1 MIFAVIQIFG
11 IVFVSNETY
20 ATGFFEKAFESG
32 KEWKTMGGSNSNA
45 IIQNANG
52 LFQATD
58 EIYDTVRGIGI
69 ALFLVNIGLTAISLS
84 MKNNGKDIAG
94 MKLTIGFTFF
104 LAILFIF
111 AQQIMGFLQGIF
123 EQLEG
128 LM

>member
-1 MIFAVIQIFG
+1 MKTIKKIFNVILIFAVIQIFG

-58 EIYDTVRGIGI
+58 EIYDTVRVAALSQGKSEEVADKLALGQGKLLLKMGVNGADAGECEIVVTKMVLSI
-69 ALFLVNIGLTAISLS
+69 A
-84 MKNNGKDIAG
+84 
-94 MKLTIGFTFF
+94 
-104 LAILFIF
+104 
-111 AQQIMGFLQGIF
+111 
-123 EQLEG
+123 
-128 LM
+128 